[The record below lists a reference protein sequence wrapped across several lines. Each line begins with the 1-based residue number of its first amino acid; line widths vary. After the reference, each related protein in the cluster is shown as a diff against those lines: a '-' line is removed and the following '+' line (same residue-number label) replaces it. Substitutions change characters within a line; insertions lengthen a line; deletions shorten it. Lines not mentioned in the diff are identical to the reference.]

1 MGRRIELRF
10 DFGLRRGWGFLAG
23 QSVVGPVD
31 FFAIGGAQWVLF
43 KSPVGFQM
51 TRLVPMQYD
60 STTLARYVGLFKD
73 AFPKNA
79 GFSVTYL
86 SWLYAQNPE
95 GLAIGF
101 DAWEGHDLVAHYAC
115 IPCMVE
121 LEGVPTRSMLSLNTA
136 THPAHQGKG
145 LFTQLAHL
153 TYEAAAAQGIQ
164 SVFGIANANSTPGF
178 VRKLGFDLIRPLQV
192 KVGWGE
198 LGIDWPMLKG
208 AIRFQRLWSLTSL
221 PWRMANPKNQVQ
233 GLKHDGRACFFARGK
248 GLWLPAYAEVEFKHS
263 LVDTPGLTVHP
274 LAPRLYLGL
283 VPDGKA
289 KFSGFIDIP
298 QRLWPSPLNFIYRS
312 LADAPKRIDP
322 QGLLVSF
329 LDFDAF

>member
-1 MGRRIELRF
+1 
-10 DFGLRRGWGFLAG
+10 
-23 QSVVGPVD
+23 
-31 FFAIGGAQWVLF
+31 
-43 KSPVGFQM
+43 M
-51 TRLVPMQYD
+51 TRLVPIQYG
-60 STTLARYVGLFKD
+60 STNLARYVGLFEQ
-73 AFPKNA
+73 AFPKSA
-79 GFSVTYL
+79 GFSATYL
-86 SWLYAQNPE
+86 SWLYEQNPE

-101 DAWEGHDLVAHYAC
+101 DAWEGPDLVAHYAC

-121 LEGVPTRSMLSLNTA
+121 LEGIPTRAMLSLNTA

-178 VRKLGFDLIRPLQV
+178 VRKLGFDLIRPLQA
-192 KVGWGE
+192 KVGWGG
-198 LGIDWPMLKG
+198 LGIDLPILKG
-208 AIRFQRLWSLTSL
+208 AMRFQRIWSLTSL
-221 PWRMANPKNQVQ
+221 SWRMANPKNQVQ
-233 GLKHDGRACFFARGK
+233 GLVIDGRACFFARGK
-248 GLWLPAYAEVEFKHS
+248 GLWLPAYAEVDCKQS
-263 LVDTPGLTVHP
+263 LVETPELTAYP

-283 VPDGKA
+283 VPDGTA

-298 QRLWPSPLNFIYRS
+298 QRLRPSPLNFIYRS